1 MEKQPQPVFSQNRR
15 KLSENER
22 EKMYKESPRPQN
34 GGGNYLV
41 VNILRNFSHLFFF
54 SPYTEYPMAK
64 IQFFLDEAM
73 KIHRSFIASS
83 TPILLNSSFRHTNI

>member
-41 VNILRNFSHLFFF
+41 VNILRNFSHLIIHLIQNIWRQR
-54 SPYTEYPMAK
+54 YK
-64 IQFFLDEAM
+64 IF
-73 KIHRSFIASS
+73 KR
-83 TPILLNSSFRHTNI
+83 

>member
-34 GGGNYLV
+34 GGGGNYLV
-41 VNILRNFSHLFFF
+41 VNILRDFSHLIIHLIQNIWQQR
-54 SPYTEYPMAK
+54 YK
-64 IQFFLDEAM
+64 IF
-73 KIHRSFIASS
+73 KR
-83 TPILLNSSFRHTNI
+83 

>member
-34 GGGNYLV
+34 GGGGGNYLV
-41 VNILRNFSHLFFF
+41 VNILRNFSHLIIHLIQNIWQQR
-54 SPYTEYPMAK
+54 YK
-64 IQFFLDEAM
+64 IF
-73 KIHRSFIASS
+73 KR
-83 TPILLNSSFRHTNI
+83 